1 MTSYFEVKNI
11 IIKLSFYRDL
21 VDAIDNRIISF
32 FPLDFMLFRNK
43 KNSKNKGTIL
53 KNHAPLIG
61 LLIVLIISI
70 VDYIIVIDIS
80 LSILYLLPI
89 SLTSWYSTRWFSF
102 ILVLISTVG
111 WFIAEFAAKT
121 NLHWLLLFW
130 NTAVRLIVF
139 LTIAYLISSLKIA
152 YEKEKKLARTDG
164 LTGIINQRFFLELLR
179 LEYKRSIRYDH
190 CLTLAYLDLD
200 NFKEINDRFGHYVG
214 DKLLRLIA
222 QTIQKQIRETDTIA
236 RLGGDEFALLLPETH
251 YETGKV
257 TLQRIQQILKTTIEV
272 YYPQVSFS
280 IGAVT
285 FISLPDSVD
294 LMLNKADSLMYEVK
308 KSGKNRIKH
317 HILNREQVQYLNINV
332 LNSR

>member
-1 MTSYFEVKNI
+1 
-11 IIKLSFYRDL
+11 
-21 VDAIDNRIISF
+21 
-32 FPLDFMLFRNK
+32 MLFRNK
-43 KNSKNKGTIL
+43 KMLKNQGTIL
-53 KNHAPLIG
+53 KNYAKLIG
-61 LLIVLIISI
+61 LLVVLIISV

-89 SLTSWYSTRWFSF
+89 SLTIWYSTRWFSF
-102 ILVLISTVG
+102 FLVLISTVG

-251 YETGKV
+251 YEAGEAI
-257 TLQRIQQILKTTIEV
+257 LRRIQQSLKTTIEV
-272 YYPQVSFS
+272 DSPTVSFS

-285 FISLPDSVD
+285 FLSLPDSVD
-294 LMLNKADSLMYEVK
+294 LMLKKADSLMYQVK
-308 KSGKNRIKH
+308 KSGKNRIEH
-317 HILNREQVQYLNINV
+317 HIFDKSYLSI
-332 LNSR
+332 

>member
-32 FPLDFMLFRNK
+32 VPLDFMLFRNK

-317 HILNREQVQYLNINV
+317 HIFDKSYLSIQGLGNF
-332 LNSR
+332 

>member
-1 MTSYFEVKNI
+1 MASYFEVKNI

-21 VDAIDNRIISF
+21 VDAIDNRIISL
-32 FPLDFMLFRNK
+32 FPLDFMLFRNN

-190 CLTLAYLDLD
+190 YLTLAYLDLD

-257 TLQRIQQILKTTIEV
+257 TLQRIQQILKTTIEDSK
-272 YYPQVSFS
+272 PQ
-280 IGAVT
+280 
-285 FISLPDSVD
+285 
-294 LMLNKADSLMYEVK
+294 
-308 KSGKNRIKH
+308 
-317 HILNREQVQYLNINV
+317 
-332 LNSR
+332 

>member
-21 VDAIDNRIISF
+21 VDAIDNRIISL

>member
-1 MTSYFEVKNI
+1 
-11 IIKLSFYRDL
+11 
-21 VDAIDNRIISF
+21 
-32 FPLDFMLFRNK
+32 MLFRNQK
-43 KNSKNKGTIL
+43 MLKNQGTIL
-53 KNHAPLIG
+53 KNYAQIIG
-61 LLIVLIISI
+61 LLGVLIISV

-89 SLTSWYSTRWFSF
+89 SLTIWYSTRWFSF
-102 ILVLISTVG
+102 LLVLVSTVG

-121 NLHWLLLFW
+121 NLNWLLLFW

-152 YEKEKKLARTDG
+152 YEKEKKLARIDG

-179 LEYKRSIRYDH
+179 LEYKRSIRYAH
-190 CLTLAYLDLD
+190 YLTLAYLDLD
-200 NFKEINDRFGHYVG
+200 NFKEINDRFGHYAG

-251 YETGKV
+251 YEAGEAI
-257 TLQRIQQILKTTIEV
+257 LRRIQQSLKTTIEV
-272 YYPQVSFS
+272 YSPTVSFS

-285 FISLPDSVD
+285 FLSLPDSVE
-294 LMLNKADSLMYEVK
+294 LMLKKADSLMYQVK
-308 KSGKNRIKH
+308 KSGKNRIEH
-317 HILNREQVQYLNINV
+317 HIFDKSYLSI
-332 LNSR
+332 

>member
-21 VDAIDNRIISF
+21 VDAIDTRIISL
-32 FPLDFMLFRNK
+32 FPLDFMLFQNK

-317 HILNREQVQYLNINV
+317 HIFDKSYLSIQGLGNF
-332 LNSR
+332 